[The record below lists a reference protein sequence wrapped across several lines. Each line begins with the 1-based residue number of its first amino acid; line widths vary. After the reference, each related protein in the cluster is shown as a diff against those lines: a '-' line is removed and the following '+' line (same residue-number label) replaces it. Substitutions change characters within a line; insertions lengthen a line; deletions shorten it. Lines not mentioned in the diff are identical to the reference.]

1 MYLSVESN
9 LNVWAKSLLNYFYHF
24 DYVLGTNN
32 LMVYNEED
40 TVHGI
45 KEVMN
50 YILAKITNTKI
61 LLLSIIPRLDDLEK
75 KVQATN
81 DILSEFNDDKH
92 VFY

>member
-1 MYLSVESN
+1 
-9 LNVWAKSLLNYFYHF
+9 
-24 DYVLGTNN
+24 
-32 LMVYNEED
+32 MVYNEED